1 MNNDYSQQYPQMYNA
16 MYSPYQQQQYT
27 TGGEDFKRVTTT
39 TRKNTQPVVV
49 SREDLINALKTGTN
63 DYKKALA
70 ENNTLA
76 AALGKSISDKEV
88 ENTLAAPTNK
98 GRLESEIS
106 PLQAFVGG
114 TLAGFNTYGKMS
126 QNAEDAAAKQYD
138 ATMKGISTE
147 DALLSKQEAADLQNA
162 LNNQTISVT
171 GYEKYKLPKD
181 DGKSGGIEAL
191 RPLDSTLGERIR
203 ENPDAFGFTARV
215 ADMATNGELSKMA
228 TSSIAKGLQGD
239 KNLAARGQ
247 LLQEVSQVVGAVT
260 ALQRVGGTAAGMMNS
275 DTEGKRALGILSNPS
290 EHDSETLAAAVDTAT
305 KMYDN
310 ALRFSGKYEQ
320 VYGIQPGQEQAFPTG
335 AQTKIPVAQQKA
347 NYAGTKID
355 GGYAW

>member
-1 MNNDYSQQYPQMYNA
+1 MNNDYLQQYPQMYNA
-16 MYSPYQQQQYT
+16 MSPSGFSQSYQILVPAT
-27 TGGEDFKRVTTT
+27 TV

-63 DYKKALA
+63 DYKKALTK
-70 ENNTLA
+70 NNTLA
-76 AALGKSISDKEV
+76 AALSKSITDKEV

-98 GRLESEIS
+98 GRLESEMS
-106 PLQAFVGG
+106 SLQGFVGG
-114 TLAGFNTYGKMS
+114 TLAGLNTYGKIS
-126 QNAEDAAAKQYD
+126 QNAEDTAAKQYD

-162 LNNQTISVT
+162 LNNQTVT
-171 GYEKYKLPKD
+171 VQGMEKVNLPKD

-203 ENPDAFGFTARV
+203 ENPDAFGFTARL
-215 ADMATNGELSKMA
+215 AESAASKENPTTWDMVKESL
-228 TSSIAKGLQGD
+228 AKEYQGD
-239 KNLAARGQ
+239 ENLAIRGQ
-247 LLQEVSQVVGAVT
+247 LLQQVSEVVGAVT
-260 ALQRVGGTAAGMMNS
+260 SLQRAGGMTGQMMNS
-275 DTEGKRALGILSNPS
+275 DKEGQRALAILNNPS
-290 EHDSETLAAAVDTAT
+290 KYDDQTLAAAVDAAT
-305 KMYDN
+305 NMYNN
-310 ALRFSGKYEQ
+310 ALKYSGKYEQ

-347 NYAGTKID
+347 NYAGTKTD